1 MTSRDDAAAHPRLTE
16 AEAEQ
21 LVRAHGLDPQEARE
35 ELGPDSFTKT
45 AELIGWLGY

>member
-1 MTSRDDAAAHPRLTE
+1 MTSWDYAAAHPQLTE
-16 AEAEQ
+16 AEAED

-35 ELGPDSFTKT
+35 ELGLENFITT